1 MDHDQEISGLHTTR
15 NDTAA
20 RWEYNDTNMHSLQFI
35 AVTSSVWRLE
45 RVYMLVMC
53 GSVTSVVISAVP
65 CCSFVVENIRV
76 SPLSRTFLLNC
87 RNCGY
92 TLHTAWI
99 QERLWRRAVCFR
111 KPSAERPTFSS
122 RAVTRCHDTAIYLG
136 IFTCI

>member
-1 MDHDQEISGLHTTR
+1 MGL
-15 NDTAA
+15 
-20 RWEYNDTNMHSLQFI
+20 
-35 AVTSSVWRLE
+35 
-45 RVYMLVMC
+45 VYMLVMC

-65 CCSFVVENIRV
+65 RCSFVVENIRV

-99 QERLWRRAVCFR
+99 QGRLWRRAVCFR